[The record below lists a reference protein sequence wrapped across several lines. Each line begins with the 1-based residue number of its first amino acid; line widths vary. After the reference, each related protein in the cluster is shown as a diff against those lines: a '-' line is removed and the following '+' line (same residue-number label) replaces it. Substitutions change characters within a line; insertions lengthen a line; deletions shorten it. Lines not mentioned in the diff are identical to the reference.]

1 MSSVYGSVMTVRI
14 TGCDNQTAFSS
25 RPPAGHH
32 HCEWGHGL
40 FCLGVEEG
48 DALIADGS
56 NPHGNWFTGDED
68 VYSIFM
74 TMHPSNDQE
83 FALGFENKTYA
94 QCYMIFEELGA
105 INQQWS
111 ETGLAQLIAHPSLLN
126 QVTDYLPTHART
138 DACGP

>member
-1 MSSVYGSVMTVRI
+1 MTIRLRSLRGHQLATTTVNGAM
-14 TGCDNQTAFSS
+14 GCS
-25 RPPAGHH
+25 
-32 HCEWGHGL
+32 
-40 FCLGVEEG
+40 GVEEG
-48 DALIADGS
+48 DALIADSS